1 LKKRGKQFRSCN
13 VKLVHGGEE
22 YFTLL
27 KQLIENAKHT
37 IHLQTYIFSEDQT
50 GWEIAEALINAASRK
65 VQVYMLIDG
74 YASQNLSRALI
85 NKLTE
90 RGVHFRFFEPLLK
103 SNHFYFGRRLHHKV
117 IAIDGEVAL
126 VGGINIADRYN
137 DIDGERAWLDMAV
150 MVNGQTAANLFR
162 ICTQLWTKPVLWPFQ
177 PVKALPQN
185 AVNRGGNCLV
195 RICRN
200 DWVKGREEIWRS
212 YYRLFKNARQS
223 ITIMCSYF
231 LPGSIFRRQLKL
243 AIRRGVKVKVILA
256 GLSDVKLAKHAE
268 RYLYRWMLR
277 NKIEIY
283 EYQPAVL
290 HAKMAVADER
300 LFTIGS
306 YNINDISA
314 YASIEL
320 NLEIKS
326 KEFVQRVNGEMEEI
340 IRNDCMQIDPHTK
353 INIYSVRHVVQMISY
368 FLIRIILKL
377 STFYFRKQE

>member
-1 LKKRGKQFRSCN
+1 L
-13 VKLVHGGEE
+13 
-22 YFTLL
+22 
-27 KQLIENAKHT
+27 
-37 IHLQTYIFSEDQT
+37 
-50 GWEIAEALINAASRK
+50 
-65 VQVYMLIDG
+65 
-74 YASQNLSRALI
+74 
-85 NKLTE
+85 
-90 RGVHFRFFEPLLK
+90 
-103 SNHFYFGRRLHHKV
+103 
-117 IAIDGEVAL
+117 
-126 VGGINIADRYN
+126 
-137 DIDGERAWLDMAV
+137 
-150 MVNGQTAANLFR
+150 
-162 ICTQLWTKPVLWPFQ
+162 
-177 PVKALPQN
+177 KALPQN
-185 AVNRGGNCLV
+185 AVNRKGNCLV

-243 AIRRGVKVKVILA
+243 AVRRGVKVKVILA

-277 NKIEIY
+277 NRIEIY

-300 LFTIGS
+300 FFTIGS

-326 KEFVQRVNGEMEEI
+326 KEFVQRVSGELEEI
-340 IRNDCMQIDPHTK
+340 ILRDCMQIDPHTK
-353 INIYSVRHVVQMISY
+353 INIYSLRHMVQMISY